1 MTVDATF
8 IQMIRAECAIIATL
22 HHPSAHRNQME
33 RLSAIR
39 ANPTGK
45 AERCE
50 MLITDAFAV
59 AAQGFP
65 QFAVHA
71 SDTIG
76 GCHEP

>member
-1 MTVDATF
+1 MTDATF
-8 IQMIRAECAIIATL
+8 IQMVRAECAIIGTL
-22 HHPSAHRNQME
+22 HHPDAHRNLMD

-59 AAQGFP
+59 AIAIRHVQP
-65 QFAVHA
+65 
-71 SDTIG
+71 
-76 GCHEP
+76 